1 MIAQM
6 IKDML
11 LDLKAVVE
19 LQHVPIKRRNSSRP
33 KVVAHLLIPRGFA
46 SGDAGRGALVDG
58 EVWDRD
64 TNEASM
70 LFPMQ

>member
-33 KVVAHLLIPRGFA
+33 SVVAHLLLIPRGFA
-46 SGDAGRGALVDG
+46 SGDAGRGAL
-58 EVWDRD
+58 
-64 TNEASM
+64 
-70 LFPMQ
+70 